1 MINVLLIALAALMVA
16 SGFTIKSSAKE
27 LPNGCYYTDDAFKYV
42 PSKKGVQGYDD
53 AEVKEVYNVFMNVFM
68 ETAFVDDATMKKV
81 REQGYIPADYER
93 WVYGGKVYYFK
104 DPEGLWYEKIQE
116 LNSKNITVT
125 AQLLLRYDSKRQR
138 LMEPSARGNQGANY
152 YAPNVSESS
161 VVEEYIA
168 FMDFMT
174 YRYGSIFCH
183 IDAYV
188 VGNEVNAPGTWN
200 YFGSECMN
208 GAGLFGTFKDQN
220 KAIDKYVS
228 FYNIVYDSV
237 KKHNKGTR
245 VCACVD
251 HSWNEAAGGTRIPV
265 KSFLNSFNSKVN
277 GREWNLAYH
286 CYPSGFDNPK
296 IWASST
302 NPKNE
307 NAQYVDGYN
316 LEVLTGYVKKN
327 FGANHRIL
335 LTEQGFSRSY
345 GEDAQAASLT
355 YTYYKAKFDDM
366 VDAMHVMKFEAVNG
380 HVGSGYELYNKGK
393 QIWAK
398 LDSGSDA
405 DEEWILNQVKGT
417 IGISSFASIT
427 PNWKKESELQK
438 ARNEFKAEYK
448 YYWSGIDLSPV
459 YDFDY
464 FTKTSYPRVL
474 TFYVKDARYEE
485 NIFGYFCQYG
495 MKEGYKGNAT
505 FNVFTYQN
513 EHVSEIPSD
522 LSYTQQRI
530 YAHVLYSRKMT
541 QPDEASVEKF
551 CKRLYS
557 DCLERQPDPTG
568 INYWKNKILNG
579 ECTGSDAAANFV
591 FSEEYD
597 KKGVTKTEYIKML
610 YRVFMGR
617 EADENG
623 LAFWKQKMREG
634 WSREQVFASFVG
646 SEEYAGICKSY
657 RIKPGKYKITGR
669 KDPVATSGTVTKPMK
684 DYVERIYDKALGRGS
699 DPEGI
704 DYWTK
709 QIANEEWDPT
719 AVAEYFI
726 ISKEFESKNLN
737 NTEYVKV
744 LYRTFMGRESD
755 EVGLNFW
762 LGEMQRGESRQ
773 KILKRFAGCAEF
785 QEIVK
790 SFGL

>member
-42 PSKKGVQGYDD
+42 PSKKGVQGYDEE
-53 AEVKEVYNVFMNVFM
+53 EVKEVYNVFMNVFM
-68 ETAFVDDATMKKV
+68 ETAFVDDDTMKKV
-81 REQGYIPADYER
+81 REQGYRPAGYEE
-93 WVYGGKVYYFK
+93 WIYGGKVYYFK

-152 YAPNVSESS
+152 YAPNVSETA

-188 VGNEVNAPGTWN
+188 VGNEINAPGTWN

-296 IWASST
+296 IWASSS

-438 ARNEFKAEYK
+438 ARNEFKEEYK
-448 YYWSGIDLSPV
+448 YYWSGIDMSPV
-459 YDFDY
+459 YDYKYFITKGYPICADY
-464 FTKTSYPRVL
+464 YL
-474 TFYVKDARYEE
+474 KDARYEE
-485 NIFGYFCQYG
+485 NIFAYFIQYG
-495 MKEGYKGNAT
+495 MVQGYKGNET
-505 FNVFTYQN
+505 FDALKYRQD
-513 EHVSEIPSD
+513 HISEFPSD
-522 LSYTQQRI
+522 LSYYQQRI
-530 YAHVLYSRKMT
+530 YAHVLYARKMT
-541 QPDEASVEKF
+541 QPDEESVEKF

-557 DCLERQPDPTG
+557 DCLERQPDQAG
-568 INYWKNKILNG
+568 IKYWKDKILKG

-591 FSEEYD
+591 FSTEYD
-597 KKGVTKTEYIKML
+597 NKGVTKTEYIKML

-617 EADENG
+617 ECDQSG
-623 LAFWKQKMREG
+623 LQFWRQKMREG
-634 WSREQVFASFVG
+634 WTREQVFASFVS
-646 SEEYAGICKSY
+646 SEEYAAICKNY

-669 KDPVATSGTVTKPMK
+669 KDPVATSGQVTKPMK
-684 DYVERIYDKALGRGS
+684 DYVERIYVNALGRGS
-699 DPEGI
+699 DVEGI
-704 DYWTK
+704 EYWSK
-709 QIANEEWDPT
+709 QIANEEMEPT
-719 AVAEYFI
+719 EVAEYFI
-726 ISKEFESKNLN
+726 ISPEFEAKKLDNS
-737 NTEYVKV
+737 EYVKV
-744 LYRTFMGRESD
+744 LYRTFMGREYD

-762 LGEMQRGESRQ
+762 LGEMNKGQSR
-773 KILKRFAGCAEF
+773 KDILKRFAGCDEF
-785 QEIVK
+785 KDIVK